1 MSLAWRALSHCL
13 RNELCAIP
21 HWQDCLGDRSHC
33 LMTFCR
39 AERDSLENSLFE
51 TQQLSRQLQAQREQ
65 LEGEAQSMRLA
76 QQALQGAPREG
87 SL

>member
-1 MSLAWRALSHCL
+1 
-13 RNELCAIP
+13 
-21 HWQDCLGDRSHC
+21 
-33 LMTFCR
+33 MTFCR

-76 QQALQGAPREG
+76 QQALQGAPRGG